1 MKSLNKVMLPLA
13 GLMIAGSLQT
23 ANAAGGTVNFTGEIV
38 QSTCAVVSGDQS
50 KTVVLGKY
58 PTSAFPKTGA
68 TSGAKA
74 FTISLEKCEAGDYT
88 LRFDGNTPAGNPDLL
103 AVTGGASGVGVEIL
117 DNNSAILP
125 ITQDVAAPATV
136 SIAATGTRPGSAT
149 FNLRARY
156 RSFQDVVTAGQ
167 ANSNATFT
175 IQYK

>member
-1 MKSLNKVMLPLA
+1 MKSLTKVILPLA
-13 GLMIAGSLQT
+13 SVMIASSFQAVSA
-23 ANAAGGTVNFTGEIV
+23 ANGTVNFTGEIV
-38 QSTCAVVSGDQS
+38 QSTCTVVSADQT

-88 LRFDGNTPAGNPDLL
+88 LRFDGNTPTGNPDLL
-103 AVTGGASGVGVEIL
+103 AVTGGAKGVGVEIL
-117 DNNSAILP
+117 DNNSAIVP
-125 ITQDVAAPATV
+125 ITQDVVAPASVT
-136 SIAATGTRPGSAT
+136 IAATGASPGTAT

>member
-1 MKSLNKVMLPLA
+1 LKSLTKVILPLT
-13 GLMIAGSLQT
+13 GLIVASSFQA
-23 ANAAGGTVNFTGEIV
+23 ANAANGTVNFTGEIV
-38 QSTCAVVSGDQS
+38 QSTCTVASADQT

-88 LRFDGNTPAGNPDLL
+88 LRFDGNTPTGNPGLL
-103 AVTGGASGVGVEIL
+103 AVTGGATGVGVEIL
-117 DNNSAILP
+117 DNNSAIIP
-125 ITQDVAAPATV
+125 ITQDVAAPASVT
-136 SIAATGTRPGSAT
+136 IAANGASPGIAT